1 MTRPPSPI
9 AQGNLAQTPLAHVLI
24 SLMRKGLSGT
34 LAVWPEDERPG
45 QDRILIRDGSPV
57 AARFLDPA
65 SDLKRGLLQL
75 FHRESSPYAFYKAD
89 LVGSKEGV
97 VRGSID
103 PLALIGAAL
112 RIGVRDDTIN
122 DVIRKLG
129 YRPQR
134 IRHGAPLARFALEPS
149 EAAFIDMMRAEPQT
163 ARELIQGFGDPD
175 LARRMLYLLAITQ
188 SIEPYDRPLDNRG
201 AHARSGS
208 SAGDI
213 RIPTPQPEP
222 RISVNPGSIPPRS
235 SSTPP
240 FVDSGPPPR
249 SSLSGEVV
257 APRSMPPPP
266 PDHLSEEHQERWK
279 EIKHTVL
286 AVDRQSFYQ
295 MLGLKEADSV
305 DDVQKK
311 YLLLAKKWHPDRLP
325 AELNELRPFVDEIF
339 SWLTRA
345 RDTLVDREKRIE
357 YQKTIIQGGGTPEA
371 ERQIEAM
378 LEAALSFQKVDVLAR
393 RRQWD
398 EALAILDN
406 SIKIAPKEPDYPA
419 MKAWILFQRHGVD
432 NEAQLKEMNA
442 LLKRSFSLN
451 PDHVRTH
458 FVRANMLKRL
468 GDHPRALQ
476 HFQKVA
482 ELDPKNLEAVREVR
496 IAQMR
501 VSQGRSSAPPP
512 SHRGSGLLGKLFK
525 KK

>member
-1 MTRPPSPI
+1 
-9 AQGNLAQTPLAHVLI
+9 
-24 SLMRKGLSGT
+24 MRKGLSGT

-57 AARFLDPA
+57 AGRFLDPA
-65 SDLKRGLLQL
+65 SDLKRGILRL
-75 FHRESSPYAFYKAD
+75 FHRENCPYAFYKAD
-89 LVGSKEGV
+89 LVGTKEGV
-97 VRGSID
+97 VRGTVD
-103 PLALIGAAL
+103 PLALVGAAL

-129 YRPQR
+129 YRAQR
-134 IRHGAPLARFALEPS
+134 IRRGAPLARFALEPS
-149 EAAFIDMMRAEPQT
+149 EVAFIDMMRAEPQT
-163 ARELIQGFGDPD
+163 PRELIDGFGNPE

-188 SIEPYDRPLDNRG
+188 SIESYDRPVGDRPSSPP
-201 AHARSGS
+201 RPGS
-208 SAGDI
+208 SASDI
-213 RIPTPQPEP
+213 RIPTPQPQP
-222 RISVNPGSIPPRS
+222 RISVNPGSIPPRRS
-235 SSTPP
+235 SSLPP
-240 FVDSGPPPR
+240 FIDSGPPPR
-249 SSLSGEVV
+249 SSLSGEVI

-266 PDHLSEEHQERWK
+266 PAHLSEALKDRWTQ
-279 EIKHTVL
+279 IRHTVL

-295 MLGLKEADSV
+295 MLGLKEADGIE
-305 DDVQKK
+305 DVKKK
-311 YLLLAKKWHPDRLP
+311 YLLLAKVWHPDRLEP
-325 AELNELRPFVDEIF
+325 ELNELRPFVEEIF

-345 RDTLVDREKRIE
+345 RDTLVDKQKRIE

-393 RRQWD
+393 RRQWE

-406 SIKIAPKEPDYPA
+406 SIQIAPKEPDYPA
-419 MKAWILFQRHGVD
+419 MKAWILFQRHGID
-432 NEAQLKEMNA
+432 DEEKIKEMNA

-512 SHRGSGLLGKLFK
+512 SHRGSGLLGKFFSGK